1 MSGSA
6 FVSDRLDIVRLI
18 DAKVTTTRRTATRSK
33 QLAEAA
39 RDALHVHEDWIRQH
53 CEQTESDTKRYRRR
67 MKRRERFDNN
77 KRFAVAAVLFLPR
90 LCVRLCRG
98 AVSGLRAVD
107 DAVFSAC
114 AAAGTSAYALSRSA
128 AGLASAGIRHTA
140 SKSSTVG
147 LACVAALWL
156 MLSSLGRHALA
167 LGVALFDAAKSGM
180 FWLGPRASRSSKQ
193 VVASVSLG
201 LSRSAAAMG
210 DIGHELGNGA
220 KQQASQLATRLR
232 NRKKVPPRAGA
243 PALDPGSRKRAFLRA
258 DDLARDPGS
267 RKSVSPRAEALALDP
282 GSRKSVSPR
291 AEAPAVDQGSRNG
304 VFLRA
309 DDLALDPGS
318 RQSISRRPE
327 APALDPGS
335 RKTVAPR
342 AEAPA
347 LDPGRLQQAAF
358 VRLRAEHEQLQARI
372 HAMDRQYERRQVTRG
387 HADAKDW
394 VELRRLALNAQ
405 RLFDVQQQQAT
416 ARAPRRSNGASPPHQ
431 EVPRPAVHPLWA
443 GHTIYQA
450 PALAG
455 GAGTRR

>member
-1 MSGSA
+1 
-6 FVSDRLDIVRLI
+6 
-18 DAKVTTTRRTATRSK
+18 
-33 QLAEAA
+33 
-39 RDALHVHEDWIRQH
+39 
-53 CEQTESDTKRYRRR
+53 
-67 MKRRERFDNN
+67 
-77 KRFAVAAVLFLPR
+77 
-90 LCVRLCRG
+90 
-98 AVSGLRAVD
+98 
-107 DAVFSAC
+107 
-114 AAAGTSAYALSRSA
+114 
-128 AGLASAGIRHTA
+128 
-140 SKSSTVG
+140 
-147 LACVAALWL
+147 
-156 MLSSLGRHALA
+156 
-167 LGVALFDAAKSGM
+167 
-180 FWLGPRASRSSKQ
+180 
-193 VVASVSLG
+193 
-201 LSRSAAAMG
+201 
-210 DIGHELGNGA
+210 
-220 KQQASQLATRLR
+220 
-232 NRKKVPPRAGA
+232 
-243 PALDPGSRKRAFLRA
+243 
-258 DDLARDPGS
+258 
-267 RKSVSPRAEALALDP
+267 
-282 GSRKSVSPR
+282 
-291 AEAPAVDQGSRNG
+291 

-416 ARAPRRSNGASPPHQ
+416 ARAPRRSNGASPPQQ